1 MAKNKKDENP
11 QTITNVEE
19 TLTRT
24 EHFLEEN
31 YKSLLIGL
39 GVIVVLVGMIW
50 LGKLY
55 LGKRNEEAQSQ
66 MFQAEKY
73 FEKDSL
79 KLALNGDGNYLG
91 FIDINK
97 DYKLTTAGNL
107 ASYYAGVC
115 YLKMGNY
122 QEAIKYLDK
131 YSKKDKVIGS
141 IAIGATGD
149 AYVES
154 GDIDKGIAKYI
165 EAADYA
171 ENSFNTPLY
180 LMKAGELYELKGNY
194 AEALKTYE
202 RIEAKYPESTEGSS
216 INKYIAR
223 VKLLIK

>member
-1 MAKNKKDENP
+1 MTKNKKDDNP
-11 QTITNVEE
+11 QTISNVEE
-19 TLTRT
+19 TLTKT
-24 EHFLEEN
+24 EHFLEKN

-39 GVIVVLVGMIW
+39 GVIVVLVGIIW

-55 LGKRNEEAQSQ
+55 LGKKNEEAQSQ
-66 MFQAEKY
+66 MYQAEKY
-73 FEKDSL
+73 FEKDSI

-91 FIDINK
+91 FLDINK

-115 YLKMGNY
+115 YLKLGNY
-122 QEAIKYLDK
+122 QDAITYLEK

-149 AYVES
+149 AYVEL
-154 GDIDKGIAKYI
+154 GDLDKGIEKYI

-180 LMKAGELYELKGNY
+180 LMKAGELYEMNGKF

-202 RIEAKYPESTEGSS
+202 RIQTKYPESTEGSS
-216 INKYIAR
+216 IDKYIAR